1 MPVGQALS
9 RRVYSEEEI
18 VQLIEAMCFMTND
31 LLNKL
36 QRMQNRALKIIFRLN
51 RTFPTKELHQ
61 TAGVLMLDQRREM
74 HLLNLMYKR
83 SKIDQSGPYLAGAG
97 GGSCPPGNHGKK
109 CPFASRCPFSY
120 AKSSSS
126 AGCPSEPRTAPPPHN
141 FRLHTAMPVYRC

>member
-18 VQLIEAMCFMTND
+18 VQLIEVMCFMTND

-51 RTFPTKELHQ
+51 RTLPTKELHQ

-83 SKIDQSGPYLAGAG
+83 PKIDQSGPYLAGAG

-109 CPFASRCPFSY
+109 CPFCEQVPLFLCQIIISSRVPF
-120 AKSSSS
+120 
-126 AGCPSEPRTAPPPHN
+126 
-141 FRLHTAMPVYRC
+141 